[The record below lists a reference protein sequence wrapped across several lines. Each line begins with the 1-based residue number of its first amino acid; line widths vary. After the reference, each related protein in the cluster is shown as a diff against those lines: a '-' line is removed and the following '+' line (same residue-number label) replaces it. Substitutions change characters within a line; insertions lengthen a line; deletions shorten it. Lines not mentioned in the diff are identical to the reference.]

1 MKIHLLSK
9 MKFVGILVLTLLIGL
24 GDISAHQYALA
35 NSSWKRNQRLED
47 VNVSLKMKNANMIQ
61 VLKKIESVTGFHVAF
76 MEGDLSTAQN
86 ITLDV
91 KQQSLLH
98 LLETLSRDYNVHF
111 TQVNNTIHARPKEE
125 MIPVGSLEERSI
137 SGKVLDEEGIPIPGV
152 NVIVKG
158 TKKVTVTDLDGVFA
172 FDNIAEDAVLV
183 FTFIGFESQEISVTN
198 KETISVTLLEDIGD
212 LEEVVVVGYGTQKK
226 ANLTGAVSTVEAK
239 ALENRPVTNVAN
251 ALQGTTP
258 GLNITR
264 TGGQPGNENVG
275 IQVRGVTSANGAVD
289 PLLMVDG
296 VPSPLFTLQTIN
308 PNDIESVT
316 VLKDAAAAAIYG
328 AQAAGGVIL
337 VKTKAG
343 KTGKTTFE
351 YSNQFGTEWALNV
364 PERLSLLDEALYS
377 NLARANAGL
386 GPEYNEQALQ
396 YIRDGVEFVPSETN
410 ENRWVTYNQQSIRE
424 QVLRKT
430 SPMQT
435 HNLSA
440 RGGTESVNYLV
451 SLGYYDKKG
460 VFKIGPDS
468 FERYN
473 ARFNLGA
480 KLTKHLS
487 LDSRISYANHFTKAP
502 SIGASGYGL
511 LQQVYQARQRF
522 PIFMPDGR
530 LFGGAGTS
538 GNNTY
543 GYLSQGGYNNTQRND
558 FDGVFTGTLKDVVK
572 GLTIRS
578 IFGRQYRR
586 ADRERFARTVELWDR
601 GGDSPA
607 YILNNPNAY
616 ELTQDNTINT
626 SFQMLVDYDLTIA
639 EKHAFHVLAGYQW
652 EDYRWTRLYSRAN
665 NLINNDLPTLNLGD
679 DNTKV
684 TNQSINTYANQSVF
698 GRINYSFDD
707 RFLFEG
713 TIRMDESSRLAP
725 GLRTK
730 VFPAASVGWNMHR
743 EDFFAEALPFF
754 SEFKLR
760 GSWGQLGSALGG
772 DIIGYYDYLN
782 VLSRGSGLV
791 MGSDETRSTYFY
803 QSSVPSSELSW
814 ETIETWNGGVDLGLL
829 ENKLQMS
836 FDYYVKHNRN
846 MLTPLQLPGTFGVG
860 TPKINNG
867 VLKSWGWELAVN
879 YRDRVNENFN
889 YNIGF
894 NISDNQNELIEYSGR
909 NVVGAGNNNIIEGF
923 PLNTIWGYETV
934 PGYFSSADQV
944 DGAPFQDNRT
954 GPGDIQYVNQDG
966 DDRITVGR
974 GTTDDSGDLVL
985 LGANQQRY
993 LFGMTASA
1001 QWKNFDFSVF
1011 FQGVGKRSFM
1021 PTRDMI
1027 MPLSQS
1033 WFMPMKHHQDYWT
1046 PENPDAEF
1054 PRPFLNGHHN
1064 YLPSDRWV
1072 LDGSYIRL
1080 KNFQVGYSLPATLVS
1095 RVKVNRARVFI
1106 TGQDVLTFTKMGV
1119 FNGVFDPEN
1128 SNNVRADYPFFGTLA
1143 IGLNLSF

>member
-1 MKIHLLSK
+1 M
-9 MKFVGILVLTLLIGL
+9 FVMAFLISHSNIL
-24 GDISAHQYALA
+24 AHQYAYAGL
-35 NSSWKRNQRLED
+35 NRQQDLESA
-47 VNVSLKMKNANMIQ
+47 NVSMKMKDVSIVE
-61 VLKKIESVTGFHVAF
+61 VLRKIESNTSFNVAF
-76 MEGDLSTAQN
+76 MEEQLSKERNVN
-86 ITLDV
+86 ITAN
-91 KQQSLLH
+91 KKSLLKV
-98 LLETLSRDYNVHF
+98 LEELSRDYNLKF
-111 TQVNNTIHARPKEE
+111 TQVNSTIHVVPKNPETAPLTVEE
-125 MIPVGSLEERSI
+125 KSV
-137 SGKVLDEEGIPIPGV
+137 SGKVVDSTGEPIPGV
-152 NVIVKG
+152 NIIVKG
-158 TKKVTVTDLDGVFA
+158 TKRVTVTDLDGGFS
-172 FDNIAEDAVLV
+172 FDNVADDAILV
-183 FTFIGFESQEISVTN
+183 FSFIGFEAQEVSVAG
-198 KETISVTLLEDIGD
+198 KESIEVTLSEDMSD
-212 LEEVVVVGYGTQKK
+212 LQEVVVVGYGTQKK
-226 ANLTGAVSTVEAK
+226 ANLTGAVSTVDSK
-239 ALENRPVTNVAN
+239 ALEDRPVANVAN

-264 TGGQPGNENVG
+264 TGGQPGNENIG
-275 IQVRGVTSANGAVD
+275 IQVRGVTSANGAVN

-296 VPSPLFTLQTIN
+296 VPAPLFTLQTIN

-337 VKTKAG
+337 VTTKVG
-343 KTGKTTFE
+343 KKGKTTFE
-351 YSNQFGTEWALNV
+351 YSNQIGTEWALNV

-377 NLARANAGL
+377 NLARSNAGV
-386 GPEYNEQALQ
+386 GAEYNEDALQ

-410 ENRWVTYNQQSIRE
+410 PNKWVTYNQKSIRD

-440 RGGTESVNYLV
+440 RGGAENLNYLV
-451 SLGYYDKKG
+451 SLGYYNKQG
-460 VFKIGPDS
+460 VFKLGPDS

-480 KLTKHLS
+480 QLTKHLS
-487 LDSRISYANHFTKAP
+487 LDSRISYANHHTEAP
-502 SIGASGYGL
+502 SRGANGYGL

-530 LFGGAGTS
+530 LFGGAGSS

-543 GYLSQGGYNNTQRND
+543 GYLTQGGYDNSTRND

-586 ADRERFARTVELWDR
+586 TDRERFARTVELWDR
-601 GGDSPA
+601 GGDNPA
-607 YILNNPNAY
+607 YILNNPNGY
-616 ELTQDNTINT
+616 QLTQDNTINT
-626 SFQMLVDYDLTIA
+626 SFQMLVDYDL
-639 EKHAFHVLAGYQW
+639 ELGGKHKFHALAGYQW
-652 EDYRWTRLYSRAN
+652 EDFRKTSLFSQAT
-665 NLINNDLPTLNLGD
+665 NLISNDLPSLNLGD

-698 GRINYSFDD
+698 GRVNYGFDE

-725 GLRTK
+725 KLRTK

-743 EDFFAEALPFF
+743 EDFFGNTLPFF

-772 DIIGYYDYLN
+772 DIIGYYDYLSL
-782 VLSRGSGLV
+782 LSRGSGLV
-791 MGSDETRSTYFY
+791 LGTDETRTTYFY
-803 QSSVPSSELSW
+803 ENSVPSSSLSW
-814 ETIETWNGGVDLGLL
+814 ETIETWNGGLDLGLL

-846 MLTPLQLPGTFGVG
+846 MLTPLQLPATFGVG

-867 VLKSWGWELAVN
+867 VLKSWGWELEVN
-879 YRDRVNENFN
+879 YRDRVSEDFN

-894 NISDNQNELIEYSGR
+894 NLSDNQNELIEYAGR
-909 NVVGAGNNNIIEGF
+909 NVVNAGNNSIIEGY

-934 PGYFSSADQV
+934 PGYFSSDDQV
-944 DGAPFQDNRT
+944 DAAPFQDNRT
-954 GPGDIQYVNQDG
+954 GAGDIQYVNQDG

-985 LGANQQRY
+985 LGTNQQRY
-993 LFGMTASA
+993 LFGVNASA
-1001 QWKNFDFSVF
+1001 QWKSFDISVF

-1027 MPLSQS
+1027 MPLSQT

-1046 PENPDAEF
+1046 PENTEAAF
-1054 PRPFLNGHHN
+1054 PRPYLNGHHN

-1072 LDGSYIRL
+1072 LDGSYVRL
-1080 KNFQVGYSLPATLVS
+1080 KNFQLGYSLPAAVTE
-1095 RVKVNRARVFI
+1095 RVKINRARVFI

-1128 SNNVRADYPFFGTLA
+1128 SNNVRADYPFFGTVA
-1143 IGLNLSF
+1143 MGINLSF

>member
-1 MKIHLLSK
+1 
-9 MKFVGILVLTLLIGL
+9 
-24 GDISAHQYALA
+24 
-35 NSSWKRNQRLED
+35 
-47 VNVSLKMKNANMIQ
+47 
-61 VLKKIESVTGFHVAF
+61 
-76 MEGDLSTAQN
+76 
-86 ITLDV
+86 
-91 KQQSLLH
+91 
-98 LLETLSRDYNVHF
+98 
-111 TQVNNTIHARPKEE
+111 
-125 MIPVGSLEERSI
+125 
-137 SGKVLDEEGIPIPGV
+137 
-152 NVIVKG
+152 VKG
-158 TKKVTVTDLDGVFA
+158 TQRVTVTDLDGA
-172 FDNIAEDAVLV
+172 FSFDKVSEDAVLV
-183 FTFIGFESQEISVTN
+183 FSFIGFDSQEISIAG
-198 KETISVTLLEDIGD
+198 KENIEVMMSEDLSD
-212 LEEVVVVGYGTQKK
+212 LQEVVVVGYGTQKK
-226 ANLTGAVSTVEAK
+226 ANLTGAVSTVDSK
-239 ALENRPVTNVAN
+239 ALEDRPVANVAN

-264 TGGQPGNENVG
+264 TGGQPGNENIG
-275 IQVRGVTSANGAVD
+275 IQVRGVTSANGAVN

-296 VPSPLFTLQTIN
+296 VPAPLFTLQTIN

-337 VKTKAG
+337 VTTKVG
-343 KTGKTTFE
+343 KKGKTTFE
-351 YSNQFGTEWALNV
+351 YSNQIGTEWALNV

-377 NLARANAGL
+377 NLARSNAGV
-386 GPEYNEQALQ
+386 GNEYNDEALQ

-410 ENRWVTYNQQSIRE
+410 PNKWVTYNQQSIRD

-440 RGGTESVNYLV
+440 RGGSENLNYLV
-451 SLGYYDKKG
+451 SLGYYNKQG

-480 KLTKHLS
+480 QLTKHLS
-487 LDSRISYANHFTKAP
+487 LDSRISYANHHTEAP
-502 SIGASGYGL
+502 SRGAGGYGL

-522 PIFMPDGR
+522 PVFMQDGR
-530 LFGGAGTS
+530 LFGGAGSS

-543 GYLSQGGYNNTQRND
+543 AYLTQGGYDNSTRND

-586 ADRERFARTVELWDR
+586 TDRERFARTVELWDR
-601 GGDSPA
+601 GGDNPA
-607 YILNNPNAY
+607 YILNNPNGY
-616 ELTQDNTINT
+616 QLTQDNTINI
-626 SFQMLVDYDLTIA
+626 SFQMLVDYDLEIGD
-639 EKHAFHVLAGYQW
+639 KHKFHALTGYQW
-652 EDYRWTRLYSRAN
+652 EDYRWTRLYSQGT
-665 NLINNDLPTLNLGD
+665 NLISNDLPSLNLGD

-684 TNQSINTYANQSVF
+684 TNQSISTYANQSVF
-698 GRINYSFDD
+698 GRVNYSFDE

-713 TIRMDESSRLAP
+713 TVRMDESSRLAP

-743 EDFFAEALPFF
+743 EEFFGNALPFF

-772 DIIGYYDYLN
+772 DIIGYYDYLSL
-782 VLSRGSGLV
+782 LSRGSGLV
-791 MGSDETRSTYFY
+791 LGAEETRSTYFY
-803 QSSVPSSELSW
+803 QGTVPSSSLSW
-814 ETIETWNGGVDLGLL
+814 ETIETWNGGLDLGLL

-836 FDYYVKHNRN
+836 FDYYVKHNDN
-846 MLTPLQLPGTFGVG
+846 MLTELQLPATFGVRA
-860 TPKINNG
+860 PRINNG
-867 VLKSWGWELAVN
+867 VLKSWGWELALK
-879 YRDRVNENFN
+879 YRDQIGEDFNFN
-889 YNIGF
+889 FGLNL
-894 NISDNQNELIEYSGR
+894 SDNNNELIEFSGR
-909 NVVGAGNNNIIEGF
+909 KVIQAGNNNTVEGY

-934 PGYFSSADQV
+934 PGYFGSEDQV

-954 GPGDIQYVNQDG
+954 GTGDIQYVNQDG

-974 GTTDDSGDLVL
+974 GTTENSGDLVL
-985 LGANQQRY
+985 LGTNQQRY
-993 LFGMTASA
+993 LFGVNASA
-1001 QWKNFDFSVF
+1001 QWKNFDLSLF

-1021 PTRDMI
+1021 PTRDML
-1027 MPLSQS
+1027 MPLSQT

-1046 PENPDAEF
+1046 PENTNAAF
-1054 PRPFLNGHHN
+1054 PRPYLNGHHN

-1072 LDGSYIRL
+1072 LDGSYVRL
-1080 KNFQVGYSLPATLVS
+1080 KNFQLGYSLPVS
-1095 RVKVNRARVFI
+1095 VTERININRARVFI

-1128 SNNVRADYPFFGTLA
+1128 SNNVRADYPFFGTVA
-1143 IGLNLSF
+1143 MGINLSF

>member
-1 MKIHLLSK
+1 M
-9 MKFVGILVLTLLIGL
+9 
-24 GDISAHQYALA
+24 
-35 NSSWKRNQRLED
+35 
-47 VNVSLKMKNANMIQ
+47 
-61 VLKKIESVTGFHVAF
+61 
-76 MEGDLSTAQN
+76 
-86 ITLDV
+86 
-91 KQQSLLH
+91 
-98 LLETLSRDYNVHF
+98 
-111 TQVNNTIHARPKEE
+111 
-125 MIPVGSLEERSI
+125 
-137 SGKVLDEEGIPIPGV
+137 
-152 NVIVKG
+152 KG
-158 TKKVTVTDLDGVFA
+158 TQRVTVTDLDGA
-172 FDNIAEDAVLV
+172 FSFDKVSEDAVLV
-183 FTFIGFESQEISVTN
+183 FSFIGFDSQEISIAG
-198 KETISVTLLEDIGD
+198 KENIEVMMSEDLSD
-212 LEEVVVVGYGTQKK
+212 LQEVVVVGYGTQKK
-226 ANLTGAVSTVEAK
+226 ANLTGAVSTVDSK
-239 ALENRPVTNVAN
+239 ALEDRPVANVAN

-264 TGGQPGNENVG
+264 TGGQPGNENIG
-275 IQVRGVTSANGAVD
+275 IQVRGVTSANGAVN

-296 VPSPLFTLQTIN
+296 VPAPLFTLQTIN

-337 VKTKAG
+337 VTTKVG
-343 KTGKTTFE
+343 KKGKTTFE
-351 YSNQFGTEWALNV
+351 YSNQIGTEWALNV

-377 NLARANAGL
+377 NLARSNAGV
-386 GPEYNEQALQ
+386 GNEYNDEALQ

-410 ENRWVTYNQQSIRE
+410 PNKWVTYNQQSIRD

-440 RGGTESVNYLV
+440 RGGSENLNYLV
-451 SLGYYDKKG
+451 SLGYYNKQG

-480 KLTKHLS
+480 QLTKHLS
-487 LDSRISYANHFTKAP
+487 LDSRISYANHHTEAP
-502 SIGASGYGL
+502 SRGAGGYGL

-522 PIFMPDGR
+522 PVFMQDGR
-530 LFGGAGTS
+530 LFGGAGSS

-543 GYLSQGGYNNTQRND
+543 AYLTQGGYDNSTRND

-586 ADRERFARTVELWDR
+586 TDRERFARTVELWDR
-601 GGDSPA
+601 GGDNPA
-607 YILNNPNAY
+607 YILNNPNGY
-616 ELTQDNTINT
+616 QLTQDNTINI
-626 SFQMLVDYDLTIA
+626 SFQMLVDYDLEIGD
-639 EKHAFHVLAGYQW
+639 KHKFHALTGYQW
-652 EDYRWTRLYSRAN
+652 EDYRWTRLYSQGT
-665 NLINNDLPTLNLGD
+665 NLISNDLPSLNLGD

-684 TNQSINTYANQSVF
+684 TNQSISTYANQSVF
-698 GRINYSFDD
+698 GRVNYSFDE

-713 TIRMDESSRLAP
+713 TVRMDESSRLAP

-743 EDFFAEALPFF
+743 EEFFGNALPFF

-772 DIIGYYDYLN
+772 DIIGYYDYLSL
-782 VLSRGSGLV
+782 LSRGSGLV
-791 MGSDETRSTYFY
+791 LGAEETRSTYFY
-803 QSSVPSSELSW
+803 QGTVPSSSLSW
-814 ETIETWNGGVDLGLL
+814 ETIETWNGGLDLGLL

-836 FDYYVKHNRN
+836 FDYYVKHNDN
-846 MLTPLQLPGTFGVG
+846 MLTELQLPATFGVRA
-860 TPKINNG
+860 PRINNG
-867 VLKSWGWELAVN
+867 VLKSWGWELALK
-879 YRDRVNENFN
+879 YRDQIGEDFNFN
-889 YNIGF
+889 FGLNL
-894 NISDNQNELIEYSGR
+894 SDNNNELIEFSGR
-909 NVVGAGNNNIIEGF
+909 KVIQAGNNNTVEGY

-934 PGYFSSADQV
+934 PGYFGSEDQV

-954 GPGDIQYVNQDG
+954 GTGDIQYVNQDG

-974 GTTDDSGDLVL
+974 GTTENSGDLVL
-985 LGANQQRY
+985 LGTNQQRY
-993 LFGMTASA
+993 LFGVNASA
-1001 QWKNFDFSVF
+1001 QWKNFDLSLF

-1021 PTRDMI
+1021 PTRDML
-1027 MPLSQS
+1027 MPLSQT

-1046 PENPDAEF
+1046 PENTNAAF
-1054 PRPFLNGHHN
+1054 PRPYLNGHHN

-1072 LDGSYIRL
+1072 LDGSYVRL
-1080 KNFQVGYSLPATLVS
+1080 KNFQLGYSLPVS
-1095 RVKVNRARVFI
+1095 VTERININRARVFI

-1128 SNNVRADYPFFGTLA
+1128 SNNVRADYPFFGTVA
-1143 IGLNLSF
+1143 MGINLSF